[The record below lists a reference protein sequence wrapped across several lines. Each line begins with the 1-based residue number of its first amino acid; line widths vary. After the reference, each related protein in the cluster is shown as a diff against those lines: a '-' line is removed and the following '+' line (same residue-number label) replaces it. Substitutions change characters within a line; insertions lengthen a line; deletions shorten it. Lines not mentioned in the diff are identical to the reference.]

1 MKIYTVGS
9 TIYHVFNTRDADS
22 VPITFAGSPTIGV
35 RKDNGTSTN
44 NSGLTLVVDSGS
56 VTGLHSLTIDTSQD
70 TDFYVTDHEYFAIVT
85 AGTVDSTS
93 VVGET
98 VLEFKLGEVP
108 SNVKKWNSSTLP
120 DVATQSDITGLN
132 NISSGDVETAVG
144 TALASYDP
152 PTKAELDNAV
162 SPLATTSDVTTAHS
176 TTDGLIN
183 GLNDI
188 SVSDV
193 TSALNTYDSPTKAEL
208 DSAVAS
214 LATSSALA
222 TIDVN
227 IDSILE
233 DTGTTIP
240 ALISGMFSGSGANS
254 WTYTLTDADTGL
266 PIGSATVW
274 VTTDADGANIIASG
288 TTDAYGEVTF
298 ALDSGNIYVWRYKV
312 GYNFTN
318 PDTEVVP

>member
-176 TTDGLIN
+176 TTDGLI
-183 GLNDI
+183 
-188 SVSDV
+188 
-193 TSALNTYDSPTKAEL
+193 
-208 DSAVAS
+208 
-214 LATSSALA
+214 
-222 TIDVN
+222 
-227 IDSILE
+227 DSILE

-312 GYNFTN
+312 GYNFTD